1 MSSEPV
7 LEAHGVTKVFRLGE
21 HQSLQRTFATL
32 TGGDRPSHELR
43 AVDDLSFEIHPGEC
57 FGIVGANGSGKS
69 TLLQLISQITLP
81 THGHLIVRGRVL
93 PLLAVGSGFH
103 PELTGREN
111 VVLFGTVLGLPRAA
125 ILRHMDAIVEY
136 ADL

>member
-1 MSSEPV
+1 MASEPV
-7 LEAHGVTKVFRLGE
+7 LEAHGVTRGSGRGGHERLRRP
-21 HQSLQRTFATL
+21 SAPLP
-32 TGGDRPSHELR
+32 GGDPRSHELR

-125 ILRHMDAIVEY
+125 ILRHMDA
-136 ADL
+136 